1 MVELLVFDV
10 NETLLSLHP
19 LRRQFEA
26 TYGEAVSLGEWFARM
41 LHGSLLANA
50 LDQYRPFDVIG
61 AEALQGL
68 AGRAGH
74 DITMDEARVAV
85 EPLATAPPHPDV
97 VPALSRL
104 AESGQRMI
112 ALTNGSTDVA
122 NIQVDSAG
130 LRDYLE
136 RVISVEEVGRFKPD
150 PTPYRYAADQ
160 MGLDMDQMMLV
171 ASHDWDCA
179 GAMNAGAQAAF
190 VARSGV
196 TWGLPSEP
204 PHLIVADLGELADR
218 VV

>member
-19 LRRQFEA
+19 LRRRFEA

-61 AEALQGL
+61 AEALQRL

-74 DITMDEARVAV
+74 DITMDEARIAV